1 MIMYKVFNNIVF
13 LQNVQTMNTW
23 HEFKYNFEI
32 DTSQEK
38 LSSAFGQT

>member
-1 MIMYKVFNNIVF
+1 MIMYQVYVSTFYFYK
-13 LQNVQTMNTW
+13 VQTMNTW